1 MAQYGEIVLKIDMPH
16 YEIVDGDEINYVKS
30 GSNDD
35 ICDIFIERIIAMRK
49 KKIILISSI
58 MGILM
63 IIIVCCNIFFPKY
76 NNLEFDDNAIKCVT
90 VISFNKRQTYTIQNS
105 DDIRKIIEYLHSIK
119 KRKINIYEKIMG
131 EDTPHLTKMGYTI
144 ELYSNEAG
152 TDADLIME
160 IKAGTFDN
168 IIIDGKV
175 YKLPGDEN
183 NIYDDLYK
191 LIKYDICKE

>member
-1 MAQYGEIVLKIDMPH
+1 
-16 YEIVDGDEINYVKS
+16 
-30 GSNDD
+30 
-35 ICDIFIERIIAMRK
+35 MRK

-58 MGILM
+58 IIGILM

-76 NNLEFDDNAIKCVT
+76 NNLKFDDNAIKCVK

-105 DDIRKIIEYLHSIK
+105 DDIKKIIEYLHSIK

-144 ELYSNEAG
+144 ELYSGEAG
-152 TDADLIME
+152 TDSDLIME

-168 IIIDGKV
+168 IIIDEKV